1 MGKKFRR
8 KEYSSGI
15 FGDEAG
21 VQRDNRA
28 TELQMNEINKIKW
41 SEDYS
46 SFLFFSLVFRPRNKS
61 FSSAVERDQFIHRAL
76 RPLHFPGILE
86 NWCAPLATF
95 YFSSPSFFSVSDLLA
110 GGSLTP
116 VSLTAIMLVCS
127 RYLDDKREF
136 IPVRRRI
143 GG

>member
-1 MGKKFRR
+1 MATRP
-8 KEYSSGI
+8 
-15 FGDEAG
+15 

-46 SFLFFSLVFRPRNKS
+46 SFFFSLVFRPRNKS

-95 YFSSPSFFSVSDLLA
+95 YFSSPSFFSVSDLFA